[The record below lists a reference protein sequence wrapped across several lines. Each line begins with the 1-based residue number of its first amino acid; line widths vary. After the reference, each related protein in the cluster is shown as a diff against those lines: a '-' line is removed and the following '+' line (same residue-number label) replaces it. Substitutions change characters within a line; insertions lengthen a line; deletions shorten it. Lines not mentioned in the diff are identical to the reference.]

1 MGFFDLFFNWISW
14 SLWRLRWYSDGKSW
28 TKKKPFSVERTSR
41 LTFPSKRGEFKISSI
56 LLTIWPFDYLTVWL
70 QYLDID
76 IIQSY
81 MYWYCL
87 INAFCLVLNRPI
99 ICDVVMLTFSAVLL
113 ALFFFFINPI
123 VWSSVT
129 PALLLYLRPEC
140 HYKPEIFFIAWFVVF
155 KWFFGRLSRAD
166 LVGKANRNAE
176 MRKSD
181 RERTLKVKTIL
192 PTNDFKHNIAT
203 RLTTTSLSVRPVE
216 YHFGWLA
223 FPSRWKLT
231 ERLTDVE
238 HCTASAAAA
247 ASVVA
252 FFYCQRIKVVEIT
265 SSEVIGLVAN
275 HHAAARYHLFAFDI
289 MLVPS
294 SR

>member
-99 ICDVVMLTFSAVLL
+99 ICDVVMLTFSAVLWPP
-113 ALFFFFINPI
+113 FFFSLSIQLSDHLLHRHCFSTYDQNAII
-123 VWSSVT
+123 SQRFFSSLD
-129 PALLLYLRPEC
+129 LL
-140 HYKPEIFFIAWFVVF
+140 F
-155 KWFFGRLSRAD
+155 S
-166 LVGKANRNAE
+166 
-176 MRKSD
+176 
-181 RERTLKVKTIL
+181 
-192 PTNDFKHNIAT
+192 NDFLAVC
-203 RLTTTSLSVRPVE
+203 RGLTWS
-216 YHFGWLA
+216 
-223 FPSRWKLT
+223 
-231 ERLTDVE
+231 ERLTATLKWGNRIE
-238 HCTASAAAA
+238 
-247 ASVVA
+247 SV
-252 FFYCQRIKVVEIT
+252 
-265 SSEVIGLVAN
+265 
-275 HHAAARYHLFAFDI
+275 
-289 MLVPS
+289 P
-294 SR
+294 